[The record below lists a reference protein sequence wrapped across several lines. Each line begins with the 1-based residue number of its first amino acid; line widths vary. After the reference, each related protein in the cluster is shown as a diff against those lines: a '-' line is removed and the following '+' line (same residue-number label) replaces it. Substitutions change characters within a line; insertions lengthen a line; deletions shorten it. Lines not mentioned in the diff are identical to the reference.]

1 MKRATRGRFE
11 QVRPDERGWYV
22 ATPSDLNTNRRLLMR
37 KAVIGLGILG
47 TIAIGTS
54 GAALAQTC
62 PPGQTLQG
70 TICRAAP
77 PSVGVAPPNY
87 NDTRATGTQAPI
99 GVAPPKYSDT
109 RAIGPQAPIGV
120 APPNLSGSSAA
131 PTR

>member
-1 MKRATRGRFE
+1 
-11 QVRPDERGWYV
+11 
-22 ATPSDLNTNRRLLMR
+22 MR

-47 TIAIGTS
+47 TITIGAS

-62 PPGQTLQG
+62 PPVQILQG
-70 TICRAAP
+70 SICRAAP

-87 NDTRATGTQAPI
+87 NDTRATGTQAPIGVAPPSYTDTRAIGPQAPI

-131 PTR
+131 PPR